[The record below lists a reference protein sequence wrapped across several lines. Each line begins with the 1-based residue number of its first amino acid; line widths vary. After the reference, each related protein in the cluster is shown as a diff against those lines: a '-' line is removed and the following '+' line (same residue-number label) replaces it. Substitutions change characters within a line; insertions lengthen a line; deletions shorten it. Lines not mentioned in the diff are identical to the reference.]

1 MAKRPFDTSL
11 KELNRIAHATLTC
24 GMQMHA
30 YPYASCPCQSHQYGR
45 FSLAHPSARKIWTV
59 EWLTSQPRAS
69 DKITWS
75 THKGHKESG
84 KGWNKSPR
92 RQICETVSSLR
103 LRVNSSSKSEVVP
116 PKHYLR
122 IAQILQQPKKNIHH
136 VLRFAWH
143 RWQRCLNTS
152 TFYFW
157 FFVGNKEKLGTY
169 TQNIIWYII

>member
-11 KELNRIAHATLTC
+11 KELSWIALATLTC

-30 YPYASCPCQSHQYGR
+30 YPYASCPCQSHQKGR
-45 FSLAHPSARKIWTV
+45 FFLAHPSARKIWTV

-75 THKGHKESG
+75 THKDNKESG

-103 LRVNSSSKSEVVP
+103 LRVNSSSKSSPTQTLSEDRTDSP
-116 PKHYLR
+116 TT
-122 IAQILQQPKKNIHH
+122 KKKTYTMCFD
-136 VLRFAWH
+136 L
-143 RWQRCLNTS
+143 
-152 TFYFW
+152 
-157 FFVGNKEKLGTY
+157 LGTDGNDVW
-169 TQNIIWYII
+169 TRVCYIFDSLLATKKK

>member
-11 KELNRIAHATLTC
+11 KELSWIALATLTC

-30 YPYASCPCQSHQYGR
+30 YPYASCPCQSHQKGR
-45 FSLAHPSARKIWTV
+45 FFLAHPSARKIWTV

-75 THKGHKESG
+75 THKDNKESG

-103 LRVNSSSKSEVVP
+103 LRVNSSSKSSPTQTLSEDRTDSP
-116 PKHYLR
+116 TTK
-122 IAQILQQPKKNIHH
+122 KKNIHH

-152 TFYFW
+152 MLYFW
-157 FFVGNKEKLGTY
+157 FFVGNKEKIGIIY
-169 TQNIIWYII
+169 T